1 MHEDPASDL
10 GKRTRRSLEDG
21 DEIGTRELSRMN
33 RRKNKIPHKKR
44 LENGSS
50 GSESEDEEMP
60 VKRSHKKLHREV
72 ATDDQGIP
80 LKRSKHH
87 REMSSDDEELPLR
100 KLNRRRHH
108 E

>member
-1 MHEDPASDL
+1 M
-10 GKRTRRSLEDG
+10 
-21 DEIGTRELSRMN
+21 
-33 RRKNKIPHKKR
+33 
-44 LENGSS
+44 
-50 GSESEDEEMP
+50 
-60 VKRSHKKLHREV
+60 
-72 ATDDQGIP
+72 P